1 MKPTSNQ
8 LSLSNIEKLVQ
19 IGNVYGNVVIQGDV
33 LIKFGDM
40 VYKALRHSPQPE
52 NSLTD
57 LIAELVNKFD
67 DKELLDLK
75 TGLLIN
81 LALLIHPNPAIALR
95 ILSKL
100 RPNADINSLFLLFES
115 AKTIADETQLFESL
129 EIDKEKQIEN
139 VKESF
144 EVTDTF
150 KKLKKE
156 NMPDNVIQK
165 MLHGYL
171 RVLGTGEYSERLYF
185 TQHPE
190 LLSMSTDLHLARTCV
205 NAFRSLD
212 ERVVNDFMDIREY
225 LSSFRKD
232 G

>member
-1 MKPTSNQ
+1 MNPTSNQ
-8 LSLSNIEKLVQ
+8 LSLSNIEKLIQ
-19 IGNVYGNVVIQGDV
+19 IGNVYGNIVIQGDV
-33 LIKFGDM
+33 LIEFGDI
-40 VYKALRHSPQPE
+40 VYKALRHSSQPE

-57 LIAELVNKFD
+57 LIVKLVDKFG

-81 LALLIHPNPAIALR
+81 FALLIHPNPAIALR

-100 RPNADINSLFLLFES
+100 RPNADINSLSLLFETQ
-115 AKTIADETQLFESL
+115 TIADKTKLFESL

-139 VKESF
+139 LKESF
-144 EVTDTF
+144 DVTDTF
-150 KKLKKE
+150 KKLKQE
-156 NMPDNVIQK
+156 NIPDDVIQK

-171 RVLGTGEYSERLYF
+171 RVLNTGEYSERLYF

-190 LLSMSTDLHLARTCV
+190 ILTMSTDLQLAKTCV
-205 NAFRSLD
+205 SAFWNSD
-212 ERVVNDFMDIREY
+212 ERVVSDFMDIREY